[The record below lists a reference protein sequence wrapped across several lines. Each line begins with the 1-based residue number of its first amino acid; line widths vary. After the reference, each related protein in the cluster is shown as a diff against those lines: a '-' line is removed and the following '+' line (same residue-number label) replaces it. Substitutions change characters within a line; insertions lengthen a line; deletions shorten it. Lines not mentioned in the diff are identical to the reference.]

1 MQKYPSGSRG
11 SPAKGVVWDNRS
23 AGSNPAFC
31 ARTKKGLRLNAIS
44 LSPFFAYK
52 KPVRYSAAEKLIFF
66 TQ

>member
-31 ARTKKGLRLNAIS
+31 ANSPKSLFFKGSTHKNRLFYYLN
-44 LSPFFAYK
+44 
-52 KPVRYSAAEKLIFF
+52 
-66 TQ
+66 